1 MAVPIKTQSYCRNDV
16 MGKTGLIVLP
26 IPINYLFNPLT
37 QANMDQNQ
45 EQPDY
50 IDIALIDE
58 TFDDHSGLS
67 AGATTTEAAPSDEE
81 SGSFLMSLEEAGGQ
95 PIEADAILVFD
106 SSSGEKN

>member
-1 MAVPIKTQSYCRNDV
+1 MP
-16 MGKTGLIVLP
+16 P
-26 IPINYLFNPLT
+26 IPINYLLNPLT
-37 QANMDQNQ
+37 QANMDHNQ

-50 IDIALIDE
+50 IDVALSDE

-67 AGATTTEAAPSDEE
+67 AGAATAETTPSDEG

>member
-1 MAVPIKTQSYCRNDV
+1 
-16 MGKTGLIVLP
+16 MGKTGFAVLP

-50 IDIALIDE
+50 IDVALSDE

-67 AGATTTEAAPSDEE
+67 AGETTAETAPSDDE

-106 SSSGEKN
+106 SSGGETN